1 MMSNFKLIGALCLF
15 ANLSWAEDLLDDNMT
30 AMQSNQQSASE
41 SQVKI
46 DALFDEERAAL
57 QSLRITQAESE
68 QLKVYNRQLESII
81 GNQEEQMAS
90 FQKQIQDIESTQ
102 RGIMP
107 LMERML
113 LGLDQFINLDVPFL
127 ITERKQ
133 RVADLRV
140 LLLDAN
146 TSVSEKFRRV
156 LEAFQIEIEYGRT
169 IEAYRANNEVD
180 QTVDFLR
187 FGRIALYAIDLNGG
201 NPVMWDANKKSWIEL
216 SSGYARDIVKGLR
229 IARKQAS
236 PQLLNLAMP
245 ALGGK

>member
-1 MMSNFKLIGALCLF
+1 MNKLKLFCSICLF
-15 ANLSWAEDLLDDNMT
+15 SNMSWGQDLLNENLS
-30 AMQSNQQSASE
+30 AMQSNQDKAAE

-68 QLKVYNRQLESII
+68 QLKVYNRQLQSII
-81 GNQEEQMAS
+81 ENQQAQMSS
-90 FQKQIQDIESTQ
+90 FKKQIQDIESTQ

-113 LGLDQFINLDVPFL
+113 LGLDQFIALDTPFL
-127 ITERKQ
+127 LNERKQ

-169 IEAYRANNEVD
+169 IEAYRADNESG

-187 FGRIALYAIDLNGG
+187 FGRISLYAIDLNGG
-201 NPVMWDANKKSWIEL
+201 NPAMWDANKNEWVGL
-216 SSGYARDIVKGLR
+216 SSSYARDIIKGLR

-245 ALGGK
+245 ALGDK

>member
-1 MMSNFKLIGALCLF
+1 MKKIKLMCSICLF
-15 ANLSWAEDLLDDNMT
+15 TNISWAQDLLDENMA
-30 AMQSNQQSASE
+30 AMQSNQNLASE
-41 SQVKI
+41 SQIKI

-68 QLKVYNRQLESII
+68 QLKVYNRQLQSII
-81 GNQEEQMAS
+81 GNQEVQMAS
-90 FQKQIQDIESTQ
+90 FNKQIQDIESTQ

-113 LGLDQFINLDVPFL
+113 LGLDQFISLDVPFL
-127 ITERKQ
+127 LNERQQ

-169 IEAYRANNEVD
+169 IEAYRANNQAN

-187 FGRIALYAIDLNGG
+187 FGRIALYAIDLNGE
-201 NPVMWDANKKSWIEL
+201 NPATWDAKTETWIEL
-216 SSGYARDIVKGLR
+216 SHGYARDIVKGLR

-245 ALGGK
+245 ALGDK

>member
-1 MMSNFKLIGALCLF
+1 MKRFKVLFTVLLF
-15 ANLSWAEDLLDDNMT
+15 ANTSWAQDLLDKNMS
-30 AMQSNQQSASE
+30 AMASNQNSAAE

-46 DALFDEERAAL
+46 DTLFDEERAAL

-68 QLKVYNRQLESII
+68 QLKVYNRQLQSII
-81 GNQEEQMAS
+81 ENQEIQMAS
-90 FQKQIQDIESTQ
+90 FKKQIQDIESTQ

-113 LGLDQFINLDVPFL
+113 LGLDQFIDLDVPFL
-127 ITERKQ
+127 LNERKQ

-169 IEAYRANNEVD
+169 IEAYRANNSAD

-187 FGRIALYAIDLNGG
+187 FGRIALYAIDLNGE
-201 NPVMWDANKKSWIEL
+201 NPVIWNAESKAWTEL
-216 SSGYARDIVKGLR
+216 SGGYSRGIVKGLR

-236 PQLLNLAMP
+236 PELLNLAMP
-245 ALGGK
+245 ALGDK